1 METYYLYDDTQYFI
15 PDHGCKIMDLANY
28 LNHSNTLNIIS
39 FLDGSYF
46 EAMRE
51 IAIGEE
57 LFVDYGEIVAIG
69 EDYKD
74 TIL

>member
-1 METYYLYDDTQYFI
+1 
-15 PDHGCKIMDLANY
+15 MDLANY